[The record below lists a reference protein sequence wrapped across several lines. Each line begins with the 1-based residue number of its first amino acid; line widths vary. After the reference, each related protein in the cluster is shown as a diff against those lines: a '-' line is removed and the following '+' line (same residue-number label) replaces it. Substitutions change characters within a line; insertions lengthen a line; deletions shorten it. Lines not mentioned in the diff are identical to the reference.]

1 MSTMKQGGK
10 NNGNQRRLLLCRMVG
25 ETSWG
30 ECFTNRKQFD
40 YENEALSFIANDLK
54 NDPCV
59 REAFYTTHK
68 TIVFKKGE

>member
-1 MSTMKQGGK
+1 METKDVYYS
-10 NNGNQRRLLLCRMVG
+10 VEWWG

-30 ECFTNRKQFD
+30 ECFTNRKRFD
-40 YENEALSFIANDLK
+40 YENEALSFIINDLQ

-68 TIVFKKGE
+68 TIVFKRRE